1 MENEL
6 TKLKSAM
13 DQTVFQPATFGENE
27 KQAIRESLHQR
38 KKKPIPVA
46 GFVAVAALFLL
57 TLIGSSI
64 WLQMNQPAA
73 PSDTEPHILEGMI
86 FQGQTN
92 SGDTLHF
99 LDGNLTITLDPMMSA
114 VRPWMDPEDMPSE
127 PASELVYPEVDVE
140 RSNSLFSIYSEGELV
155 FTLTQT
161 APRLYEDEAGNEYA
175 TQTIIEGAN
184 DFTAQVEDFKDG
196 FYVGGGVIFG
206 DNEKGIHISMFQ
218 VVDSGKSY
226 STVEELL
233 LEIDYDFERGYIEFP
248 DAEILTEG
256 SKYTVILDE
265 EHTLIF
271 EKKGKRIIEDENG
284 IRYYSVPQ

>member
-13 DQTVFQPATFGENE
+13 DQSVFQSATFGEKE

-38 KKKPIPVA
+38 KKKRIPVA

-57 TLIGSSI
+57 ALIGSSV

-73 PSDTEPHILEGMI
+73 PSDGEPHILEGMI

-92 SGDTLHF
+92 AGDTLQF
-99 LDGNLTITLDPMMSA
+99 LDGNLTVSTDPMISA
-114 VRPWMDPEDMPSE
+114 IRPWMDPEDMASD
-127 PASELVYPEVDVE
+127 PASELVYPELDVE
-140 RSNSLFSIYSEGELV
+140 RTDSLFSIYSEEELV

-161 APRLYEDEAGNEYA
+161 GPLLYEDEAGNVYS
-175 TQTIIEGAN
+175 TQVFIEGAD
-184 DFTAQVEDFKDG
+184 DFTARVEDFKVG
-196 FYVGGGVIFG
+196 YHVGGGVIFG
-206 DNEKGIHISMFQ
+206 DNENGIHIGMLQ
-218 VVDSGKSY
+218 IIDSEESY

-256 SKYTVILDE
+256 STYTVILDE

-284 IRYYSVPQ
+284 IRYYSVPE

>member
-13 DQTVFQPATFGENE
+13 DQSVFQSATFSESD
-27 KQAIRESLHQR
+27 KQAIRESLFQR
-38 KKKPIPVA
+38 KKKRIPVA

-57 TLIGSSI
+57 TLIGSSV
-64 WLQMNQPAA
+64 WLQMGQPAA
-73 PSDTEPHILEGMI
+73 PSDAEPHVLEGMN

-92 SGDTLHF
+92 SGDMLLF
-99 LDGNLTITLDPMMSA
+99 ADGSLTVFTDPVISA
-114 VRPWMDPEDMPSE
+114 IRPWMNPEDMPIDPVTE
-127 PASELVYPEVDVE
+127 TVYPGVDVK
-140 RSNSLFSIYSEGELV
+140 RTDSLFSIYSEGELV

-161 APRLYEDEAGNEYA
+161 APRFYEDEAGNVYA
-175 TQTIIEGAN
+175 THDYIEGAD
-184 DFTAQVEDFKDG
+184 DFTARVEDFKNG
-196 FYVGGGVIFG
+196 YHVGGGVIFG
-206 DNEKGIHISMFQ
+206 DNEKGIHIGMFQ
-218 VVDSGKSY
+218 VVDTGKSY

-248 DAEILTEG
+248 DAEIQTEG
-256 SKYTVILDE
+256 STFTVILDE

-284 IRYYSVPQ
+284 IRYYSVPE

>member
-13 DQTVFQPATFGENE
+13 DQSVFQLATFGDNE

-38 KKKPIPVA
+38 KKKPIPAA

-57 TLIGSSI
+57 MLIGSSI

-73 PSDTEPHILEGMI
+73 PSEAEPHVLEGMI

-92 SGDTLHF
+92 AGDTLHF
-99 LDGNLTITLDPMMSA
+99 LDGNLTLSIDPTMSA
-114 VRPWMDPEDMPSE
+114 IRPWMDPEDMPADS
-127 PASELVYPEVDVE
+127 ASEIVYPDVDVE
-140 RSNSLFSIYSEGELV
+140 RTDSLFSIYSEGELV

-161 APRLYEDEAGNEYA
+161 GPRLYEDEAGNEYA
-175 TQTIIEGAN
+175 TQTIIEGAD
-184 DFTAQVEDFKDG
+184 DFTARVEDFKVG
-196 FYVGGGVIFG
+196 YHVGGGVIFG
-206 DNEKGIHISMFQ
+206 DNENGIHIGMFQ
-218 VVDSGKSY
+218 VVDTGKSY

-256 SKYTVILDE
+256 STYTVILDE

-284 IRYYSVPQ
+284 IRYYSAPQ